1 MISVGIIGSMKKALI
16 IVVVAVITANL
27 GVVRAISVPV
37 MLNND
42 QIEYIRNNCAD
53 TQIVMR
59 NLHATDA
66 LARINMVQHYTALS
80 TRMMAPMNSRVALN
94 KLDGVEL
101 TKITVSFNEEL
112 EHFRSAQ
119 GLYPDYERT
128 MSNAISMKC
137 YDQPV
142 EFYDNLNLVLKKR
155 AGLRESVDKLK
166 NLLKQYRDQVG
177 VIERQIA
184 DGVQKQ

>member
-1 MISVGIIGSMKKALI
+1 MK
-16 IVVVAVITANL
+16 
-27 GVVRAISVPV
+27 RAIIIAMIITLVGNIGVARAVDAPV
-37 MLNND
+37 MLNDD

-66 LARINMVQHYTALS
+66 LARINIVQHYTAIS

-94 KLDGVEL
+94 KLDGVEM

-112 EHFRSAQ
+112 ERFRGPQ

-128 MSNAISMKC
+128 MSAAIAMKC

-142 EFYDNLNLVLKKR
+142 EFYDDLNLVLKKR
-155 AGLRESVDKLK
+155 DGLRASVDKLK
-166 NLLKQYRDQVG
+166 NLLQQYREQVG
-177 VIERQIA
+177 VIEKQIA
-184 DGVQKQ
+184 SGVQKQ